1 MQNNP
6 SNRRK
11 TDINPISKMNY
22 IDENYEMEPFDND
35 PNNLIKKNSDNDII
49 NKNTMINI
57 NSSYPQGID
66 LNKFMTNV
74 VSQDATI
81 HAISQS
87 NDLPIIAEVKFF
99 Q

>member
-11 TDINPISKMNY
+11 TDINPISKLNY
-22 IDENYEMEPFDND
+22 MDDNYEMEPFEND
-35 PNNLIKKNSDNDII
+35 PSNLIKRHSDNYIM

-66 LNKFMTNV
+66 FNKFPG
-74 VSQDATI
+74 
-81 HAISQS
+81 ISK
-87 NDLPIIAEVKFF
+87 I
-99 Q
+99 